1 MNDWYLP
8 LVINEIILIES
19 FLQTPSKGQQGS
31 NNAYMLVYTSAA
43 SLNEI
48 RRRSESIKT
57 ETDSSSNNEPP
68 ERKKAKILDQKTNN
82 KVIND
87 DGPLPMYLKAFIEQD
102 RRLLDEELKEQILLK
117 ETKHK
122 EQASL
127 QTKMKNHYEQLPIGN
142 NLRIIKLNNKP
153 IR

>member
-142 NLRIIKLNNKP
+142 LRIIKLNNKP
-153 IR
+153 IG

>member
-142 NLRIIKLNNKP
+142 
-153 IR
+153 